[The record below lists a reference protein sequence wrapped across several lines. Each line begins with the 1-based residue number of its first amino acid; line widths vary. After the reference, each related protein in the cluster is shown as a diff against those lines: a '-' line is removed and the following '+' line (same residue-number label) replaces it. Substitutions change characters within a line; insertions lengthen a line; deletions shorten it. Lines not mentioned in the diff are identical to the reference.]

1 MIRRAALLCLLAS
14 PLAAQSLDD
23 LQAAEAARIA
33 AARLD
38 DAARQLDASATARD
52 RVAALTETVR
62 AFEDGL
68 EALRDGLRRAA
79 LREARLTQELA
90 ARDDEIAG
98 LLAVLQSMGRGAAP
112 TAFLHPSGALGTARA
127 GMILSDVAPALNTRA
142 AALRRQLDEV
152 RILRALQESAAATLA
167 NGLAGVQTAR
177 TDLSQAIANRQPLPR
192 KFTEDPVRTAILIA
206 STETLEG
213 FASGLSEMARDETDL
228 ALPDI
233 TARKGRLP
241 LPVAGRLIRRAN
253 EADAAGVAR
262 PGVLLATRP
271 RALVTAPAAATIR
284 YIGPLLDYGNVIILE
299 PGPGILMVFAG
310 LDLVYGANGEVVA
323 AGAPLG
329 LMGGPDAAPDT
340 TLLQAGAENGTG
352 ENGTGENDTGENDTG
367 TGRPETLY
375 VEMRVDQSPVD
386 PAEWFDALKDG

>member
-1 MIRRAALLCLLAS
+1 MILRLALLCLLAA
-14 PLAAQSLDD
+14 PVAAQSLDD

-33 AARLD
+33 ATRLD
-38 DAARQLDASATARD
+38 AATRQLNAADSARD

-79 LREARLTQELA
+79 LREARLTRELA
-90 ARDDEIAG
+90 AREAEIAD
-98 LLAVLQSMGRGAAP
+98 LLGALQSMGRGAAP
-112 TAFLHPSGALGTARA
+112 TAFLHPAGALGTARA
-127 GMILSDVAPALNTRA
+127 GMILSDVAPSLNIRA
-142 AALRRQLDEV
+142 AELRLRLDEV

-167 NGLAGVQTAR
+167 KGLEGAQTAR
-177 TDLSQAIANRQPLPR
+177 SDLSRAIADRQPLPR

-213 FASGLSEMARDETDL
+213 FASGLSEMARDETEV

-233 TARKGRLP
+233 TAEQGRLP
-241 LPVAGRLIRRAN
+241 LPVAGRLIRRAG
-253 EADAAGVAR
+253 EPDAAGVAR

-271 RALVTAPAAATIR
+271 NALITAPAAATIR
-284 YIGPLLDYGNVIILE
+284 YLGPLLDYGNVIILE

-310 LDLVYGANGEVVA
+310 LDLVYGANGEVVP

-329 LMGGPDAAPDT
+329 LMGGTLTNPDAILPQDAD
-340 TLLQAGAENGTG
+340 GTG
-352 ENGTGENDTGENDTG
+352 S
-367 TGRPETLY
+367 GRPETLY
-375 VEMRVDQSPVD
+375 IEIRVDQRPVD
-386 PAEWFDALKDG
+386 PAEWFGALKDG

>member
-1 MIRRAALLCLLAS
+1 MILRLVLLSLLAS
-14 PLAAQSLDD
+14 PVAAQSLDD

-33 AARLD
+33 AIRLD
-38 DAARQLDASATARD
+38 EAAAQLTAADSARD
-52 RVAALTETVR
+52 RVAALSETVR

-79 LREARLTQELA
+79 LREARLTRELA
-90 ARDDEIAG
+90 AREAEIAD
-98 LLAVLQSMGRGAAP
+98 LLGALQSMGRGAAP
-112 TAFLHPSGALGTARA
+112 TAFLHPAGALGTARA

-142 AALRRQLDEV
+142 ADLRTRLDEV

-167 NGLAGVQTAR
+167 KGLDGAQTAR

-213 FASGLSEMARDETDL
+213 FASGLSEMARDETDVE
-228 ALPDI
+228 LPDI
-233 TARKGRLP
+233 TAQKGRLA

-262 PGVLLATRP
+262 PGVVLATRP

-284 YIGPLLDYGNVIILE
+284 YLGPLLDYGNVIILE
-299 PGPGILMVFAG
+299 PGPGTLLVLAG
-310 LDLVYGANGEVVA
+310 LDLVYGATGEVVP

-329 LMGGPDAAPDT
+329 LMGGSDSNPDAILP
-340 TLLQAGAENGTG
+340 ENTEGTG
-352 ENGTGENDTGENDTG
+352 S
-367 TGRPETLY
+367 GRPETLY
-375 VEMRVDQSPVD
+375 IEIRVDQSPVD

>member
-1 MIRRAALLCLLAS
+1 MMLRLVLLCLLAT
-14 PLAAQSLDD
+14 PVAAQSLDD

-33 AARLD
+33 ATRLD
-38 DAARQLDASATARD
+38 EATQQLNAADSARD

-79 LREARLTQELA
+79 LREARLTRELA
-90 ARDDEIAG
+90 AREAEISD
-98 LLAVLQSMGRGAAP
+98 LLGALQSMGRGASP
-112 TAFLHPSGALGTARA
+112 TAFLHPTGALGTARA
-127 GMILSDVAPALNTRA
+127 GMILSDVAPALNIRA
-142 AALRRQLDEV
+142 AELRLRLDEV

-167 NGLAGVQTAR
+167 KGLEGAQTAR
-177 TDLSQAIANRQPLPR
+177 SDLSRAIADRQPLPR

-213 FASGLSEMARDETDL
+213 FASGLSEMARDETEV

-233 TARKGRLP
+233 TAERGRLP
-241 LPVAGRLIRRAN
+241 LPVAGRLIRRAG
-253 EADAAGVAR
+253 EPDAAGVAR

-271 RALVTAPAAATIR
+271 NALITAPAAATIR
-284 YIGPLLDYGNVIILE
+284 YLGPLLDYGNVIILE
-299 PGPGILMVFAG
+299 PGPGILMVLAG
-310 LDLVYGANGEVVA
+310 LDLVYGANGEVVP

-329 LMGGPDAAPDT
+329 LMGGTSTNPDAILPQDAD
-340 TLLQAGAENGTG
+340 GTG
-352 ENGTGENDTGENDTG
+352 S
-367 TGRPETLY
+367 GRPETLY
-375 VEMRVDQSPVD
+375 IEIRVDQRPVD